1 MGFSRQEYRSGL
13 PCPSPGGLPNS
24 GIEPGSPTLQA
35 DASPSGLP
43 ALLQN
48 HASKISS
55 SGKTNDR
62 RRNCP
67 RLEEPKE
74 LGQVTALGDPGRG
87 KQPLRRSW

>member
-1 MGFSRQEYRSGL
+1 M
-13 PCPSPGGLPNS
+13 
-24 GIEPGSPTLQA
+24 EPGSPTLQA
-35 DASPSGLP
+35 DASPSGP
-43 ALLQN
+43 PGLLQN

-74 LGQVTALGDPGRG
+74 PGQVTALGDPGRG